1 VPGAWALRGW
11 LLPAVALLGSLL
23 TACAQGTGVADRGRP
38 DAPLVITTVLP
49 MTLFTRAVAGDCAR
63 VEPLLPSN
71 VGPHDVQMRPADLV
85 TLRRADGLVKN
96 GLGLE
101 PFLEPLL
108 RSAENP
114 RLVVIDAG
122 ADVEPLAT
130 ASAPERGP
138 DPAPAHAHA
147 HGADDGHDHGPVNPH
162 VWLDPLRAAQQ
173 VEAIRDGLVRLD
185 PACAAGYRR
194 NAAATVARLR
204 SLDRELAGQL
214 APFRGR
220 SFVAFHAVA
229 PYFAER
235 YGLRADWVVDVPELS
250 PSPADLQRVAALVKR
265 SRLQGLLS
273 EPQQG
278 PSSFN
283 ALAGDLGLHI
293 GVFDPLEA
301 ASEAEARDP
310 DTYVRVMR
318 RNALAVRRVFGAA
331 TAQPLNQPGRA
342 S

>member
-1 VPGAWALRGW
+1 
-11 LLPAVALLGSLL
+11 VALLAGLL
-23 TACAQGTGVADRGRP
+23 AACGHGAGVGDRGRP
-38 DAPLVITTVLP
+38 DAPLVVTTVLP

-122 ADVEPLAT
+122 AAVEPLA
-130 ASAPERGP
+130 AAADRGP
-138 DPAPAHAHA
+138 DPGHA
-147 HGADDGHDHGPVNPH
+147 HGPDDGHDHGPVNPH
-162 VWLDPLRAAQQ
+162 VWLDPLRAVQQ

-194 NAAATVARLR
+194 HAAATVARLR

-235 YGLRADWVVDVPELS
+235 YGLRAEWVVDVPELS

-278 PSSFN
+278 ASSFN

-293 GVFDPLEA
+293 GVFDPLET

-318 RNALAVRRVFGAA
+318 RNAQAVRQVFGGSA
-331 TAQPLNQPGRA
+331 AQPPNQPGSA

>member
-1 VPGAWALRGW
+1 VLPGPRTVPGWRLVG
-11 LLPAVALLGSLL
+11 VALLAGLL
-23 TACAQGTGVADRGRP
+23 AACGQGAGVSDRGRP
-38 DAPLVITTVLP
+38 DAPLVVTTVLP

-63 VEPLLPSN
+63 VEPLLPST

-114 RLVVIDAG
+114 RLVVIDA
-122 ADVEPLAT
+122 AAAVEPLA
-130 ASAPERGP
+130 AAADRGP
-138 DPAPAHAHA
+138 DPGHA
-147 HGADDGHDHGPVNPH
+147 HGPDDGHDHGPVNPH
-162 VWLDPLRAAQQ
+162 VWLDPLRAVQQ

-194 NAAATVARLR
+194 HAAATVTRLR

-214 APFRGR
+214 APFKGR

-235 YGLRADWVVDVPELS
+235 YGLRAEWVVDVPELS

-265 SRLQGLLS
+265 SRLKGLLS

-278 PSSFN
+278 ASSFN

-293 GVFDPLEA
+293 GVFDPLET

-318 RNALAVRRVFGAA
+318 RNAEAVRQVFGGSAA
-331 TAQPLNQPGRA
+331 QSPNQPGSA